1 MQGKQQDHVKYVSKI
16 KWTSGLSSVFL
27 REAVECMAVV
37 DKNSRIEENN
47 VEILA
52 YAIFSAACLGTSY
65 LIYLI
70 PVFVYLE
77 WNRLHLRQRGTG
89 NINWNTVVYA
99 VSLDMVTA
107 LWCCRWWRWWWWRLF
122 LRYMRSTYWVLSFYV
137 TFITTIDTTLFW
149 PQAYS
154 WTMYGSITY
163 VEWKLQLCNIS

>member
-1 MQGKQQDHVKYVSKI
+1 MNIWV
-16 KWTSGLSSVFL
+16 
-27 REAVECMAVV
+27 VECVPKRSGRMYGGGWWEFQ
-37 DKNSRIEENN
+37 NRREQCWNPS
-47 VEILA
+47 LCHF
-52 YAIFSAACLGTSY
+52 FSCGLGTSY

>member
-1 MQGKQQDHVKYVSKI
+1 M
-16 KWTSGLSSVFL
+16 FL

-77 WNRLHLRQRGTG
+77 WNRLHVSQRGTG
-89 NINWNTVVYA
+89 NIN
-99 VSLDMVTA
+99 
-107 LWCCRWWRWWWWRLF
+107 
-122 LRYMRSTYWVLSFYV
+122 
-137 TFITTIDTTLFW
+137 
-149 PQAYS
+149 
-154 WTMYGSITY
+154 
-163 VEWKLQLCNIS
+163 